1 LKGRFY
7 ERNQYFSRS
16 AHRSVHDP
24 AAPLEAQAETAV
36 SRGSIT
42 NDVPVLRIDH
52 VPIKGTLLGVWHAA
66 FRRVLDF
73 KEINRRFFSRFARKD
88 IRSENHQICCKTEPR
103 WSRRSW
109 AGSQPT
115 SRMLSLALAAE
126 GQYDDRGREEAN

>member
-73 KEINRRFFSRFARKD
+73 KEINRRFFSRFAERTY
-88 IRSENHQICCKTEPR
+88 EVKTIKFVAKLNRGGRADPGQAH
-103 WSRRSW
+103 SR
-109 AGSQPT
+109 
-115 SRMLSLALAAE
+115 LHECSL
-126 GQYDDRGREEAN
+126 